1 MRNVKSR
8 PRGDHE
14 APSEESALIP
24 SGYAAS
30 LPECHHIYP
39 KEGGAA
45 LRRTTQYDCPPVRST
60 HGPKSTSTHPAVEP
74 ASADPWV
81 RLLAEGNPPTV
92 ARRETPSTSLVP
104 ASTTYTE
111 TRVARKVDGTRK
123 DSASHFP
130 ESTSSV
136 PTMTSFAT
144 WRW

>member
-8 PRGDHE
+8 PRSDHE
-14 APSEESALIP
+14 APSEESALMP

-30 LPECHHIYP
+30 FPECHHVYP
-39 KEGGAA
+39 NEGGAA

-92 ARRETPSTSLVP
+92 TRRETPSTSLVP
-104 ASTTYTE
+104 RPRR
-111 TRVARKVDGTRK
+111 TRRLEWPGRSMGRGRTRR
-123 DSASHFP
+123 A
-130 ESTSSV
+130 TS
-136 PTMTSFAT
+136 PNRRRRF
-144 WRW
+144 RR